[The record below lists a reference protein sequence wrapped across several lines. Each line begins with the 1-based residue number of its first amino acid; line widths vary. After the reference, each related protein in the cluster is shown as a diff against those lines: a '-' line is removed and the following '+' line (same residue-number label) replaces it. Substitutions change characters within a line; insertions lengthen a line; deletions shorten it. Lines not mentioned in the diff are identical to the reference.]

1 MAMTPLVRYKNMSFE
16 NFKKFLKMYPYIADD
31 TTWNNA
37 LANFDFQQIG
47 SHCDGYKKTAYQF
60 ACQIGIENKGNN
72 YFEINNYL
80 FKLDDDYLK
89 KYLQFWML
97 TYYAPNPYVKSSDKS
112 KIIWVELCEKLLE
125 SSNLEIDYYQYFHDN
140 INEAIDVTSGANA
153 ASSDI
158 LKNALIEHG
167 IFLKIKSDNRTI
179 YVEKEDEQSLKE
191 KVESIKKT
199 YPIPTSPNDK
209 AEFFNRYSFEN
220 FSKLFPKQVNPK
232 NYKNI
237 SVELEHS
244 NFKIK
249 DLIFE
254 NADLIETQVNKAL
267 KSGKN
272 IILTGPPGTG
282 KSKLAKQICESF
294 NVEYRM
300 TTAIAD
306 WSTYETIGGYKMN
319 KDSSL
324 YFDEGVF
331 LSCFKDSKNEVKNE
345 WLIIDEMN
353 RADIDKAFGV
363 FFSALTGDNINLSF
377 KADNDKNVELINER
391 NITSVKDIEPHQY
404 LIPKDWRMIGII
416 NTSDKASLFEMSYAF
431 MRRFAF
437 IPVPIPK
444 KIDESMIQKYL
455 KSWGITNNT
464 IGDLSLAS
472 GLTVVW
478 KIINKYKPIGPAIL
492 RDIAAYVETENDW
505 ASAIIL
511 YVLPQFEGIED
522 ILLQNFVQELESSE
536 IKALSD
542 QKHIINSFIEDF
554 FAISF

>member
-16 NFKKFLKMYPYIADD
+16 NFKKFLKMYPYIVDD
-31 TTWNNA
+31 TIWNDA
-37 LANFDFQQIG
+37 FKEFDFQQIG
-47 SHCDGYKKTAYQF
+47 STYEGYKKTAYQF
-60 ACQIGIENKGNN
+60 ACQVGIENRGNK
-72 YFEINNYL
+72 YFEVNNYL

-97 TYYAPNPYVKSSDKS
+97 TYYAPNPYVKSTDSP
-112 KIIWVELCEKLLE
+112 KIIWVDLCEKLLE
-125 SSNLEIDYYQYFHDN
+125 SPNLEIDYYQYFHDN
-140 INEAIDVTSGANA
+140 INNAVDVATATNA

-158 LKNALIEHG
+158 LKNVLIEHG
-167 IFLKIKSDNRTI
+167 IFLKIKSDNRTM
-179 YVEKEDEQSLKE
+179 YVEKEDVLGLQE
-191 KVESIKKT
+191 KVEFIKKT
-199 YPIPTSPNDK
+199 YPIPTLHNDK
-209 AEFFNRYSFEN
+209 SEFFNRYSFEN
-220 FSKLFPKQVNPK
+220 FSKLFPKQVNTK
-232 NYKNI
+232 NFKNV
-237 SVELEHS
+237 SVGLEHY
-244 NFKIK
+244 NFKIQ

-254 NADLIETQVNKAL
+254 NKILIETQINKAL

-294 NVEYRM
+294 SVEYKM

-306 WSTYETIGGYKMN
+306 WSTYETIGGYKIN
-319 KDSSL
+319 KDSNL

-391 NITSVKDIEPHQY
+391 NITSVKNIEPHQY
-404 LIPKDWRMIGII
+404 LIPKDWRMIGTI

-444 KIDESMIQKYL
+444 KIDESMIEEYL
-455 KSWGITNNT
+455 NNWKIANNT
-464 IGDLSLAS
+464 IGDLSLANA
-472 GLTVVW
+472 LTVIW
-478 KIINKYKPIGPAIL
+478 QTINKYKPIGPAIL
-492 RDIAAYVETENDW
+492 RDIACYVETEDDW

-511 YVLPQFEGIED
+511 YVLPQFEGMD
-522 ILLQNFVQELESSE
+522 DNLLQNFVQELVLSD
-536 IKALSD
+536 IKALSP
-542 QKHIINSFIEDF
+542 QKHIIDAFMEDF